1 MKAGRW
7 WENLGLERKG
17 KNDTKKLLNDKIVKC
32 KLYQILFA
40 WYNKEDLMGYT
51 CGTHGR
57 EEKICI
63 EFWWVKLKKSSCKTL
78 EKIKTEFIE
87 MG

>member
-1 MKAGRW
+1 
-7 WENLGLERKG
+7 
-17 KNDTKKLLNDKIVKC
+17 
-32 KLYQILFA
+32 
-40 WYNKEDLMGYT
+40 MGYT